1 MENKLMDLANA
12 NKLLVGNTDQGDSRL
27 QEA

>member
-1 MENKLMDLANA
+1 MKNNLTNPAYANE
-12 NKLLVGNTDQGDSRL
+12 LQPGQTDQGDSRL